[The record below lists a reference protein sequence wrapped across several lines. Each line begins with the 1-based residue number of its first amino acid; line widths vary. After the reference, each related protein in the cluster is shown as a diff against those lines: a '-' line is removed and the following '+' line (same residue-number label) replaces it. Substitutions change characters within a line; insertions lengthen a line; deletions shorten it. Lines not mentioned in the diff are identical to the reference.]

1 MIDTNDIG
9 PASGRGEA
17 GAGSDEVGVIAS
29 TSEPTEAANQAAAPA
44 ATQSEPVA
52 PVVTS
57 PGIVG
62 PPATSQGPV
71 TAQTAQTGRRAQ
83 TAPRRSR
90 VVVRRLEPWSVFKF
104 SLLFYFCLMLIV
116 MFALMILYW
125 IMGLT
130 GVLDSAGRILQNAA
144 FGPPPG
150 KGTFRFNGVWIF
162 QRLFA
167 IGAVGVLVWSLVN
180 LFVALLYN
188 LVSDVVGGISVTLS
202 EKR

>member
-1 MIDTNDIG
+1 MIGTDDIEPATGQDATGARSDDVGASASQGG
-9 PASGRGEA
+9 PADTSG
-17 GAGSDEVGVIAS
+17 
-29 TSEPTEAANQAAAPA
+29 PTVSAPPGPPA
-44 ATQSEPVA
+44 ATVRGGPAASPEPMAKA
-52 PVVTS
+52 P
-57 PGIVG
+57 PG
-62 PPATSQGPV
+62 P
-71 TAQTAQTGRRAQ
+71 RALA
-83 TAPRRSR
+83 APRHSR
-90 VVVRRLEPWSVFKF
+90 VVIRRLEPWSVFKF

-116 MFALMILYW
+116 MFALMILFW

-130 GVLDSAGRILQNAA
+130 GVLDSAGHILQNAA

-167 IGAVGVLVWSLVN
+167 IGAVGVVVWSLVN

-188 LVSDVVGGISVTLS
+188 LVADVVGGISVTLA